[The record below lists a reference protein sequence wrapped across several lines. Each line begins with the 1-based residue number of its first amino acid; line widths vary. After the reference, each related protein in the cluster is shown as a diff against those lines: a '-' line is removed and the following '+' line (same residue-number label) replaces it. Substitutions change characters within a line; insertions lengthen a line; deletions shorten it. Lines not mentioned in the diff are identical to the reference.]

1 MPMDNTPIS
10 QEALRSKPLSKE
22 DEFFMKE
29 EMERLRQAA
38 LEKAQKE
45 SAEEKQRLKELHY
58 MHCPKC
64 GHELLEETHHGILID
79 RCPHC
84 QGVWLDTGELE
95 QMLKQARKDSFF
107 TNFLKKI
114 R

>member
-1 MPMDNTPIS
+1 MEPTPIS

-22 DEFFMKE
+22 DEFFLKE
-29 EMERLRQAA
+29 ELARLRAA
-38 LEKAQKE
+38 ELAKAEKE
-45 SAEEKQRLKELHY
+45 SAEEKQRLKELHF

-64 GHELLEETHHGILID
+64 GHGLLEESHHGIQVD

-84 QGVWLDTGELE
+84 QGVWLDAGELE
-95 QMLKQARKDSFF
+95 QLLGQARKESFF
-107 TNFLKKI
+107 GNFLSKL